1 MKHRVLYELDRSQA
15 TTDHGR
21 YVPRILCGR
30 TFDELEGASDA
41 TVVDKEVSC
50 DECILLNFQR
60 QAERAA

>member
-15 TTDHGR
+15 TTDLGR

-30 TFDELEGASDA
+30 TFDELDGDDA

-60 QAERAA
+60 QAEWAA